1 MENTY
6 GTMNSPG
13 GAGAKEAV
21 SLPAILLMVL
31 SAISV
36 LLGLINVL
44 QAFGGAD
51 PAVEQLLEDPNLP
64 EGARQV
70 LAGVSATGSKV
81 LFALLSVVLN
91 GIVFFGALKMKN
103 LQSHGLAMA
112 AAIIAVIPCC
122 GPCVC
127 LGIPVGIWAL
137 VVLNKPEVKAA
148 FT

>member
-13 GAGAKEAV
+13 GPGAKEAV

-31 SAISV
+31 SGITV

-44 QAFGGAD
+44 QAFGATD
-51 PAVEQLLEDPNLP
+51 PAVAEVLDDPNLP

-70 LAGVSATGSKV
+70 LASLSTTGGK
-81 LFALLSVVLN
+81 LTLALPSLVLN
-91 GIVFFGALKMKN
+91 GLVFFGALKMKN
-103 LQSHGLAMA
+103 LQNYGLAMT
-112 AAIIAVIPCC
+112 AAIISVIPCC
-122 GPCVC
+122 GPCAC

-137 VVLNKPEVKAA
+137 VVLNKPEVKSA